1 MHQPLQDVSAVDVS
15 VTFYI
20 GMHIFFAYWL
30 HNDQRVWYIMC

>member
-20 GMHIFFAYWL
+20 GMHIFF
-30 HNDQRVWYIMC
+30 RVLVAQ